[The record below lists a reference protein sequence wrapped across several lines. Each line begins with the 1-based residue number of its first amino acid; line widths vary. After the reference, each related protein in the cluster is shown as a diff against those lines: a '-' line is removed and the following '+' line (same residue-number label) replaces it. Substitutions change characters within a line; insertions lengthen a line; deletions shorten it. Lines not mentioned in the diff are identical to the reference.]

1 MTTYAEALRSD
12 PRIQAAIAEFKE
24 MISAH
29 FPGTTYKVS
38 IGDDPVGVYLD
49 AIVDIDDPDEVMDL
63 IIDRLVEVQI
73 QGEEGLLFYVI
84 PIRTLERVLASLE
97 QEKPHRTGTALLNSA
112 RG

>member
-1 MTTYAEALRSD
+1 MTTYAEALRVD
-12 PRIQAAIAEFKE
+12 PRIQAAIVEFKE

-29 FPGTTYKVS
+29 FPGTTYTVS

-63 IIDRLVEVQI
+63 IIDRLLAVQVD
-73 QGEEGLLFYVI
+73 EELPFYVI
-84 PIRTLERVLASLE
+84 PIRTLERVLASME
-97 QEKPHRTGTALLNSA
+97 QEKRHRPGAALLSSA

>member
-1 MTTYAEALRSD
+1 MTTYAEVLRSD
-12 PRIQAAIAEFKE
+12 PRFQAAIAEFKE

-29 FPGTTYKVS
+29 FPGTTYTVS

-49 AIVDIDDPDEVMDL
+49 AIVDIDDPDDVMDL
-63 IIDRLVEVQI
+63 IIDRLLQVQVD
-73 QGEEGLLFYVI
+73 EELPFYVI

-97 QEKPHRTGTALLNSA
+97 QDKPHRAGTALLRTA